1 MLEIDSLED
10 IAALRESVDVECK
23 LAQGRDGKG
32 ALPKEFWPTYSAFAN
47 TQGGDIFLGVREKS
61 GGRFELAGVADPQ
74 KVLDELWTGLNN
86 TQKVSANLLRD
97 RWVRVLEIEGKR
109 VVHIH
114 VPAATRKQRPV
125 YLRGNPLTGTYRRF
139 NSTDHLLD
147 EEQVRRMLAEQVED
161 SRDNE
166 ILRGFGLDDL
176 DFDSF
181 NQYRQLYANLQ
192 PDHPWNQLDA
202 QTFLY
207 QIGGWRKDRETE
219 RSGLTRAGLLM
230 FGQQVAI
237 IEAFPNY
244 MLDYQERPEPK
255 AELRWVDRLTLDGSW
270 SGNVFDFYRR
280 VIRKLTADLKVP
292 FTLEGDQRQDDTLVH
307 KALREALVNTLV
319 HADYTGRASILVVK
333 RPDMFGFR
341 NPGLMR
347 VPVDQAMAGG
357 NSDCRNRLL
366 QNMFRFI
373 GLGENAGSGLP
384 KIFQGWS
391 SQHWRKPVL
400 REAHSPSDQTLLE
413 LHMLSLVPESVLDEL
428 RDSLGEQVF
437 SRLTDKER
445 LILVTAAIEK
455 TVDHGRMMSILD
467 IHPRDLSQ
475 LFAGLV
481 DKRLVLR
488 NGAGRGTVY
497 FLPDAH
503 LEDIFTELEMAKGE
517 AGASSEP
524 FGGSSEPLN
533 VSSGPLEPSSGPL
546 GVSSGPLGASSGP
559 WEELRTLAEPV
570 ATKGKAPKAKVEGVI
585 LALCSRRPLRLDEL
599 TRLLN
604 RSAESLRK
612 HYLQPLVRA
621 RRLKLLYPTKPNH
634 PSQAYVAEEPGD
646 DQ

>member
-47 TQGGDIFLGVREKS
+47 TQGGNIFLGVREKS

-97 RWVRVLEIEGKR
+97 RWVRVLEIEGKA

-125 YLRGNPLTGTYRRF
+125 YLRGNPLTGTYQRF

-202 QTFLY
+202 QAFLY

-413 LHMLSLVPESVLDEL
+413 LHMLSLVPESVLAEL
-428 RDSLGEQVF
+428 RDSLGEQDF

-481 DKRLVLR
+481 DKRLMLR

-497 FLPDAH
+497 FLPNAH
-503 LEDIFTELEMAKGE
+503 LEDIFTELEMAEGG
-517 AGASSEP
+517 AGANSEP
-524 FGGSSEPLN
+524 FEGSSEPLD
-533 VSSGPLEPSSGPL
+533 VSSGPLAPSSGPL
-546 GVSSGPLGASSGP
+546 GASSGPLGASSGP
-559 WEELRTLAEPV
+559 WEELLVLAEPV

>member
-10 IAALRESVDVECK
+10 IAALRESVDLECK

-202 QTFLY
+202 QAFLY

-280 VIRKLTADLKVP
+280 VIRKLNADLKVP

>member
-1 MLEIDSLED
+1 MLEIDSLDD
-10 IAALRESVDVECK
+10 IAALRESVDLECK

-47 TQGGDIFLGVREKS
+47 TQGGNIFLGVREKS

-97 RWVRVLEIEGKR
+97 RWVRVLKIEGKA

-125 YLRGNPLTGTYRRF
+125 YLRGNPLTGTYQRF

-202 QTFLY
+202 QAFLY

-413 LHMLSLVPESVLDEL
+413 LHMLSLVPESVLAEL

-481 DKRLVLR
+481 DKKLMLR

-497 FLPDAH
+497 FLPNAH
-503 LEDIFTELEMAKGE
+503 LEDIFTELEMSEGE
-517 AGASSEP
+517 ADANSEP
-524 FGGSSEPLN
+524 FKSSSEPLD
-533 VSSGPLEPSSGPL
+533 VSSGPLAS
-546 GVSSGPLGASSGP
+546 SSGPLGASSGP
-559 WEELRTLAEPV
+559 LGPSSGPWEELRVLAEPV

>member
-10 IAALRESVDVECK
+10 ITALRESVDVECK

-32 ALPKEFWPTYSAFAN
+32 ALPREFWPTYSAFAN
-47 TQGGDIFLGVREKS
+47 TQGGDIFLGVRERS
-61 GGRFELAGVADPQ
+61 GGRFELAGVADPH
-74 KVLDELWTGLNN
+74 KLLDELWTGLNN
-86 TQKVSANLLRD
+86 PQKVSVNLLRD
-97 RWVRVLEIEGKR
+97 RWVRILEIDGKA
-109 VVHIH
+109 VVHVH

-139 NSTDHLLD
+139 NSTDHLLG

-176 DFDSF
+176 DVESF

-202 QTFLY
+202 QAFLY

-255 AELRWVDRLTLDGSW
+255 AELRWVDRLTLDGTW

-292 FTLEGDQRQDDTLVH
+292 FALEGDQRQDDTLVH

-357 NSDCRNRLL
+357 HSDCRNRLL
-366 QNMFRFI
+366 QNMFRYI

-400 REAHSPSDQTLLE
+400 REAHTPSDQTLLE
-413 LHMLSLVPESVLDEL
+413 LHMLSLVPESVLAEL
-428 RDSLGEQVF
+428 RGSLGEQVF

-445 LILVTAAIEK
+445 LVLVTASIEK
-455 TVDHGRMMSILD
+455 AVDHRRMMSILD

-475 LFAGLV
+475 LLSGLV
-481 DKRLVLR
+481 EKGLMLR
-488 NGAGRGTVY
+488 DGAGRGTVY

-503 LEDIFTELEMAKGE
+503 LEDIFTELEMADGG
-517 AGASSEP
+517 AGSSSEPLEASSEP
-524 FGGSSEPLN
+524 LD
-533 VSSGPLEPSSGPL
+533 VSSGPLDVSSGPL
-546 GVSSGPLGASSGP
+546 GVSSGPLGISSGP
-559 WEELRTLAEPV
+559 WEELQELARPV
-570 ATKGKAPKAKVEGVI
+570 AEKGKAPKAKVEEVI
-585 LALCSRRPLRLDEL
+585 LALCCRRPLRLDEL

-612 HYLQPLVRA
+612 HYLQPMVRA

-634 PSQAYVAEEPGD
+634 PHQAYITEEPGH

>member
-47 TQGGDIFLGVREKS
+47 TQGGDIFLGVKEHS
-61 GGRFELAGVADPQ
+61 DGRFELAGVADTQ
-74 KVLDELWTGLNN
+74 KVIDELWTGLNN
-86 TQKVSANLLRD
+86 AQKASANLLQE
-97 RWVRVLEIEGKR
+97 RWVNVLQIENKV

-114 VPAATRKQRPV
+114 VPLATRQQRPV

-139 NSTDHLLD
+139 NSTDHLLN

-166 ILRGFGLDDL
+166 ILFGYGLEDL
-176 DFDSF
+176 DLESF
-181 NQYRQLYANLQ
+181 KQYRQLYATRQ

-202 QTFLY
+202 LTFLR
-207 QIGGWRKDRETE
+207 QLGGWRKERETE

-230 FGQQVAI
+230 FGQQASI

-244 MLDYQERPEPK
+244 MLDYQERPEAR
-255 AELRWVDRLTLDGSW
+255 AELRWIDRLTLDGSW

-280 VIRKLTADLKVP
+280 VIRKLVADLKVP
-292 FTLEGDQRQDDTLVH
+292 FALEGDKRQDDTRVH
-307 KALREALVNTLV
+307 KALREAMVNTLV
-319 HADYTGRASILVVK
+319 HADYSGRASILVVK

-341 NPGLMR
+341 NPGQMR
-347 VPVDQAMAGG
+347 VPVDQATAGG
-357 NSDCRNRLL
+357 QSDCRNRLL
-366 QNMFRFI
+366 QSMFRHI

-384 KIFQGWS
+384 KVFDGWQ

-400 REAHSPSDQTLLE
+400 REAHTPSEQTLLE
-413 LHMLSLVPESVLDEL
+413 LHMLSLVPESVLAALSDEF
-428 RDSLGEQVF
+428 GEEVV

-445 LILVTAAIEK
+445 LILVTASIEK
-455 TVDHGRMMSILD
+455 AVDHRRMMAIID
-467 IHPRDLSQ
+467 VHPRDLSQ
-475 LFAGLV
+475 LLSGLV
-481 DKRLVLR
+481 DKGLMLR

-503 LEDIFTELEMAKGE
+503 LDDMITELMLDSNAAAPRSKAAET
-517 AGASSEP
+517 AS
-524 FGGSSEPLN
+524 LDN
-533 VSSGPLEPSSGPL
+533 SSGPL
-546 GVSSGPLGASSGP
+546 GSSSGPLGSSSGP
-559 WEELRTLAEPV
+559 LDIAPSLWKQLSTLAAPV
-570 ATKGKAPKAKVEGVI
+570 ASTGKASRVKVEETI
-585 LALCSRRPLRLDEL
+585 LLVCSHHPLRLEDL

-604 RSAESLRK
+604 RSADSLRK
-612 HYLQPLVRA
+612 HYLKPLVRA
-621 RRLKLLYPTKPNH
+621 RKLKLLYPTKPNH
-634 PSQAYVAEEPGD
+634 PGQAYMTEESGH

>member
-202 QTFLY
+202 QAFLY

-280 VIRKLTADLKVP
+280 VIRKLNADLKVP

>member
-47 TQGGDIFLGVREKS
+47 TQGGDIFLGVRERS

-74 KVLDELWTGLNN
+74 KVLDDLWTGLNN
-86 TQKVSANLLRD
+86 SQKVSINLLRD
-97 RWVRVLEIEGKR
+97 RWVRTLEIDGKS

-114 VPAATRKQRPV
+114 VPAATRQQKPV

-139 NSTDHLLD
+139 NSTDHLLG

-166 ILRGFGLDDL
+166 ILPGFGLDDL
-176 DFDSF
+176 DVESF

-192 PDHPWNQLDA
+192 PDHPWNQHDA
-202 QTFLY
+202 QAFLY
-207 QIGGWRKDRETE
+207 QIGGWRRDRETG

-292 FTLEGDQRQDDTLVH
+292 FALEGDQRQDDTLVH

-347 VPVDQAMAGG
+347 VPADQAMAGG
-357 NSDCRNRLL
+357 HSDCRNRLL
-366 QNMFRFI
+366 QNMFRYV

-413 LHMLSLVPESVLDEL
+413 LHMLSLVPESVLAEL
-428 RDSLGEQVF
+428 RGSLGESVF
-437 SRLTDKER
+437 ADLSDKER
-445 LILVTAAIEK
+445 LILVTAVIEK
-455 TVDHGRMMSILD
+455 AVNHRRMMSILD

-475 LFAGLV
+475 LLSGLV
-481 DKRLVLR
+481 EKGLMLR
-488 NGAGRGTVY
+488 NGAGQGTVY

-503 LEDIFTELEMAKGE
+503 LEDIFTELEMAEGD
-517 AGASSEP
+517 AGVSTGP
-524 FGGSSEPLN
+524 FKANSEPLDT
-533 VSSGPLEPSSGPL
+533 SSGPLEASSGPL
-546 GVSSGPLGASSGP
+546 ETSSGPLEASSGP
-559 WEELRTLAEPV
+559 WEALQELARPIAE
-570 ATKGKAPKAKVEGVI
+570 KGKAPKAQVEEVI
-585 LALCSRRPLRLDEL
+585 LALCCRCPLRLDEL

-612 HYLQPLVRA
+612 HYLQPMVRA

-634 PSQAYVAEEPGD
+634 PQQAYITEESVH

>member
-97 RWVRVLEIEGKR
+97 RWVRVLEIEGKA

-202 QTFLY
+202 QAFLY

-280 VIRKLTADLKVP
+280 VIRKLNADLKVP

>member
-47 TQGGDIFLGVREKS
+47 TQGGNIFLGVREKS
-61 GGRFELAGVADPQ
+61 GGRFELVGVADPQ

-97 RWVRVLEIEGKR
+97 RWVRVLEIESKA

-202 QTFLY
+202 QAFLY

-413 LHMLSLVPESVLDEL
+413 LHMLSLVPESVLAEL

-497 FLPDAH
+497 FLPNAH
-503 LEDIFTELEMAKGE
+503 LEDVFTELEMAEGE
-517 AGASSEP
+517 ADANSEP
-524 FGGSSEPLN
+524 FKSSSEPLD
-533 VSSGPLEPSSGPL
+533 VSSGLLESSSGPL
-546 GVSSGPLGASSGP
+546 GASSGPLGASSGP
-559 WEELRTLAEPV
+559 WEELRILAEPV

>member
-10 IAALRESVDVECK
+10 ITALRESVDVECK

-47 TQGGDIFLGVREKS
+47 TRGGDIFLGVRERS
-61 GGRFELAGVADPQ
+61 GGHFELAGVADPQ
-74 KVLDELWTGLNN
+74 KVVDELWTGLNN
-86 TQKVSANLLRD
+86 PQKVSVNLLSD
-97 RWVRVLEIEGKR
+97 HWVRLIEIEDKT
-109 VVHIH
+109 VLHIH

-125 YLRGNPLTGTYRRF
+125 YLRGNPLSGTYRRF

-161 SRDNE
+161 SRDSE

-176 DFDSF
+176 DIESF
-181 NQYRQLYANLQ
+181 NQYRQLYANRQ

-202 QTFLY
+202 QAFLY
-207 QIGGWRKDRETE
+207 QIGGWRKDRETGH
-219 RSGLTRAGLLM
+219 SGLTRAGLLM

-255 AELRWVDRLTLDGSW
+255 AELRWIDRFTLDGSW

-319 HADYTGRASILVVK
+319 HADYSGRASILVVK

-357 NSDCRNRLL
+357 HSDCRNRLL
-366 QNMFRFI
+366 QNMFRYI

-400 REAHSPSDQTLLE
+400 RETQTPSDQTLLE
-413 LHMLSLVPESVLDEL
+413 LHMLSLVPESVLAEL
-428 RDSLGEQVF
+428 HASLGEDVF
-437 SRLTDKER
+437 ASLSDKER
-445 LILVTAAIEK
+445 LVLVTASIER

-475 LFAGLV
+475 LLAGLV
-481 DKRLVLR
+481 EKRLMLR
-488 NGAGRGTVY
+488 GGTGRGTVY

-503 LEDIFTELEMAKGE
+503 LEDIFTELEMAEGA
-517 AGASSEP
+517 AGS
-524 FGGSSEPLN
+524 GSTPLN
-533 VSSGPLEPSSGPL
+533 MSSGLLPSSSGPLEAGSGPL
-546 GVSSGPLGASSGP
+546 DISSGP
-559 WEELRTLAEPV
+559 WEELEAMARPIAER
-570 ATKGKAPKAKVEGVI
+570 GKAPRVKVEEVI
-585 LALCSRRPLRLDEL
+585 LALCCRRPLRLDEL

-612 HYLQPLVRA
+612 HYLQPMVRA

-634 PSQAYVAEEPGD
+634 PQQAYITEEPGH

>member
-74 KVLDELWTGLNN
+74 KVLDELWTGVNN
-86 TQKVSANLLRD
+86 TQKVSASLLRD
-97 RWVRVLEIEGKR
+97 RWVRVLEIEGKG

-139 NSTDHLLD
+139 NSTDQLLD

-202 QTFLY
+202 QAFLY

-366 QNMFRFI
+366 QNMFRYI

-413 LHMLSLVPESVLDEL
+413 LHMLSLVPESVLVEL
-428 RDSLGEQVF
+428 RNSLGERVF
-437 SRLTDKER
+437 ANLADQER

-481 DKRLVLR
+481 EKRLMLR

-503 LEDIFTELEMAKGE
+503 LEDIFTELEMAEGE

-524 FGGSSEPLN
+524 LEASSESMG
-533 VSSGPLEPSSGPL
+533 VSSGPLESSSGLLGASSGPL
-546 GVSSGPLGASSGP
+546 SASSGP
-559 WEELRTLAEPV
+559 WEELRVLAEPV